1 MWINLV
7 YVKSRAEGTFFC
19 VFDFCF
25 ALLELYC
32 KQYVAGCIQAFFN
45 ESLKNFFISL
55 NSLIEQL
62 IRTNAINKQRK

>member
-1 MWINLV
+1 MW
-7 YVKSRAEGTFFC
+7 KAELKEHKRIFC

-25 ALLELYC
+25 ALLELYY
-32 KQYVAGCIQAFFN
+32 KEYIAGVSKL
-45 ESLKNFFISL
+45 SLMKVKKNFFISL